1 MTLIRRHALL
11 VAAALGLAF
20 AAAAC
25 GGGSGSSSPAGSG
38 TDGGTVN
45 VASTDLGD
53 VLVDAQGLTLYLF
66 EADTGGT
73 STCTGSCADE
83 WPPVTSARAPTAG
96 PGVDGGKLG
105 TVERPDGTAQVT
117 YADHPLYRF
126 SGDTSPGDVNGE
138 ASDAFGA
145 EWYAVSSNGRAVK
158 QKTGGSYGG
167 Y

>member
-11 VAAALGLAF
+11 AAALALAL
-20 AAAAC
+20 AASAC
-25 GGGSGSSSPAGSG
+25 GGGSGSSSAGSG
-38 TDGGTVN
+38 TNGGTVN

-73 STCTGSCADE
+73 STCTGACADQ
-83 WPPVTSARAPTAG
+83 WPPVTAAGAPTAG
-96 PGVDGGKLG
+96 SGVDGGKLS

-117 YADHPLYRF
+117 YADHPLYRY

-145 EWYAVSSNGRAVK
+145 EWYAVSSDGSAVE
-158 QKTGGSYGG
+158 QKTGGSQGGG